1 LTDPT
6 LHDKLIDTMPNDPT
20 IITTIELTEREKEIL
35 RLVAT
40 GTGNKEIARQLF
52 ISSNTVKVHVRNI
65 FAKIGVATR
74 TEAAM
79 YAVRTGLVQTP
90 GLEKEGFPQARP
102 SGDNFHRSS
111 DSSSQST
118 GELPEESLLPASQTA
133 AIRLPLRN
141 LNGVPL
147 ARVAAVIV
155 ILLVVIS
162 TGFVLARRQAAP
174 PTALSRITI
183 TPTPQSR
190 WHTLASLP
198 TARDG
203 LAVTAYENHVY
214 AIGGETALGV
224 TGLMEIYDPAS
235 NVWTKLTQKPVPV
248 TDINAAVIGGRIYVP
263 GGRTTSGAVTATLD
277 IYDPRLDTWEK
288 GTELPVAMSAYAMA
302 AFEGRIYLFGGW
314 DGQNYLNT
322 VYIYSPESESWSV
335 GKPMS
340 VARGFAGAAVAG
352 GKVYVVGG
360 ENQEGKLSL
369 NEVNDLR
376 LDSSDVSDW
385 QTDEPLPA
393 PASGISLINVADLV
407 YAVVSENGL
416 NGVYVY
422 HNIPDVKNKSWE
434 LLPMPYE
441 FGPHFNSVMLGTR
454 LYIMGGYLNK
464 KQLSLNIAY
473 DAIYTII
480 LPITK

>member
-1 LTDPT
+1 
-6 LHDKLIDTMPNDPT
+6 
-20 IITTIELTEREKEIL
+20 
-35 RLVAT
+35 
-40 GTGNKEIARQLF
+40 
-52 ISSNTVKVHVRNI
+52 
-65 FAKIGVATR
+65 
-74 TEAAM
+74 
-79 YAVRTGLVQTP
+79 
-90 GLEKEGFPQARP
+90 
-102 SGDNFHRSS
+102 
-111 DSSSQST
+111 
-118 GELPEESLLPASQTA
+118 
-133 AIRLPLRN
+133 
-141 LNGVPL
+141 
-147 ARVAAVIV
+147 VAAVIV
-155 ILLVVIS
+155 ILLVVIG
-162 TGFVLARRQAAP
+162 TGFVLARRQAAS
-174 PTALSRITI
+174 PTAVNRITI
-183 TPTPQSR
+183 TPVPQSR

-203 LAVTAYENHVY
+203 LAVTAYENQVY

-224 TGLMEIYDPAS
+224 TGLMEMYDPATNS
-235 NVWTKLTQKPVPV
+235 WIKLTQKPVPV

-288 GTELPVAMSAYAMA
+288 GTELPVAMSAYGMA

-322 VYIYSPESESWSV
+322 VYIYSPESESWSA

-352 GKVYVVGG
+352 GRVYVVGG
-360 ENQEGKLSL
+360 ENQDGKLSL

-376 LDSSDVSDW
+376 LDSSDGSDW
-385 QTDEPLPA
+385 QTDEPLPV
-393 PASGISLINVADLV
+393 PASGISLNNVADLV

-422 HNIPDVKNKSWE
+422 HNIPDVKNISWE

-441 FGPHFNSVMLGTR
+441 FGPRFNSVMLGTR